1 MYKTLQEIVARRA
14 AIKADIETRS
24 AELTDEQLDAY
35 EKEINDLDV
44 AERSI
49 KRREAIKSQVANFS
63 AATVEVENKSGVDS
77 SADLRAKRSK
87 LLSTRGAQY
96 KAKAGNEISIMERAL
111 NVEDTSDAGII
122 IPKHYSREVD
132 RLPFNE
138 ASGIIDLV
146 NYVSLPNGNEYTK
159 AFQITTG
166 EADYTLEATKTGD
179 AAEDK
184 DGVYHKVET
193 TFDKV
198 TIKRNKITALDY
210 MSEEMESLPDAD
222 YAAAVEDNI
231 VISLRKKVAKEI
243 VLGDGTGN
251 HFVGLLCPKGANI
264 NANTYNDKVLA
275 TIDENTITDMQ
286 IDFGGSED
294 IESRMGILMN
304 KQTIKEFIKVRG
316 ANKLPVYKVEF
327 NGNTATIDG
336 VNVVFSSHVKPFA
349 SVGKGEHYMVYG
361 DYNKYLALDFGGT
374 TAEASKDFKF
384 DQGLIALRGKTYGGG
399 APAGYKA
406 FNRYMKEEA
415 SL

>member
-24 AELTDEQLDAY
+24 AELSDEQIDAY
-35 EKEINDLDV
+35 EKEIADLDA
-44 AERSI
+44 AEKSI
-49 KRREAIKSQVANFS
+49 KRREAIKAQV
-63 AATVEVENKSGVDS
+63 SGFVTPTSTLESKGTDS
-77 SADLRAKRSK
+77 VPDLRAKRK
-87 LLSTRGAQY
+87 ELLKTRGAHY
-96 KAKAGNEISIMERAL
+96 KAKTGKEIDIMERAL
-111 NVEDTSDAGII
+111 EVEDTSDNGII

-132 RLPFNE
+132 RLPFNQ

-146 NYVSLPNGNEYTK
+146 QYISLPNGNEYTK

-166 EADYTLEATKTGD
+166 EGDYTLEATKTGD
-179 AAEDK
+179 ATSDK
-184 DGVYHKVET
+184 DGVYHKVST
-193 TFDKV
+193 GFDKV

-222 YAAAVEDNI
+222 YAEAVEDNI
-231 VISLRKKVAKEI
+231 VISIRKKVAKEI

-251 HFVGLLCPKGANI
+251 HFVGILCPKGDNI
-264 NANTYNDKVLA
+264 NTNTYNDKVLA
-275 TIDENTITDMQ
+275 SIDENTLSDVQ
-286 IDFGGSED
+286 IDFGGEEN
-294 IESRMGILMN
+294 IESKMGLLMN

-316 ANKLPVYKVEF
+316 SNKLPVYNVQF

-336 VNVVFSSHVKPFA
+336 VNVVFSANIKPFA
-349 SVGKGEHYMVYG
+349 SVSAGEFYMVYG
-361 DYNKYLALDFGGT
+361 DFNKYIALDFGGT

-406 FNRYMKEEA
+406 FNRYAKET

>member
-1 MYKTLQEIVARRA
+1 MKTLQEIIARRA
-14 AIKADIETRS
+14 AIKADIEARS
-24 AELTDEQLDAY
+24 AELTDEQIDAY
-35 EKEINDLDV
+35 EKEIADLDA
-44 AERSI
+44 AEKSI
-49 KRREAIKSQVANFS
+49 KKREAIKAQVSGFKS
-63 AATVEVENKSGVDS
+63 TVVEVENKTGTS
-77 SADLRAKRSK
+77 SSSELRAQRTKV
-87 LLSTRGAQY
+87 LNERGAQY
-96 KAKAGNEISIMERAL
+96 KAKSGKEVDIMERAL
-111 NVEDTSDAGII
+111 SVEDTSDNGVI
-122 IPKHYSREVD
+122 IPKHYSRDVD

-146 NYVSLPNGNEYTK
+146 NYIALPNGNEYTK

-166 EADYTLEATKTGD
+166 EGDYTLEATKTGD
-179 AAEDK
+179 ATEDK

-210 MSEEMESLPDAD
+210 MSEEMEDLPDAD
-222 YAAAVEDNI
+222 YASAVEDNI

-264 NANTYNDKVLA
+264 NANTYTDKLLA
-275 TIDENTITDMQ
+275 TIDENTLTDVQ

-316 ANKLPVYKVEF
+316 ANKLPVYNVQF
-327 NGNTATIDG
+327 HGNTATIDG
-336 VNVVFSSHVKPFA
+336 VNVVFSSHIKPFA
-349 SVGKGEHYMVYG
+349 SVGKGEFYMVYG

-406 FNRYMKEEA
+406 FNRYYKEEA

>member
-1 MYKTLQEIVARRA
+1 MKTLQEIIARRA
-14 AIKADIETRS
+14 AIRADIETRS
-24 AELTDEQLDAY
+24 AELTDEQIDAY
-35 EKEINDLDV
+35 EKEIAELDA
-44 AERSI
+44 AETSI
-49 KRREAIKSQVANFS
+49 KKREALKAQVSNFKTP
-63 AATVEVENKSGVDS
+63 TVTVENKGTDES
-77 SADLRAKRSK
+77 SELRASRTKI
-87 LLSTRGAQY
+87 LSARGAQY
-96 KAKAGNEISIMERAL
+96 KAKSGKEVDIMERAL
-111 NVEDTSDAGII
+111 NVEDTSDNGII

-132 RLPFNE
+132 RLPFSE

-166 EADYTLEATKTGD
+166 EGDYTLEATKTGEID
-179 AAEDK
+179 ADK

-231 VISLRKKVAKEI
+231 VISIRKKVAKEI

-251 HFVGLLCPKGANI
+251 HFVGLLCPKGANL
-264 NANTYNDKVLA
+264 NANTHNDKLKA
-275 TIDENTITDMQ
+275 TIDENTLSDIQ
-286 IDFGGSED
+286 IDHGGEED
-294 IESRMGILMN
+294 IESRMGLLMN

-316 ANKLPVYKVEF
+316 ANKLPVYNVQF

-336 VNVVFSSHVKPFA
+336 VNVVFSSNIKPFSQVSA
-349 SVGKGEHYMVYG
+349 GEFYMVYG
-361 DYNKYLALDFGGT
+361 DFNKYIALDFGGT

-406 FNRYMKEEA
+406 FDRYYKEEA